1 MMERKLAVFMGAQR
15 AGTVECSV
23 RASSF
28 TYDRDYLATRGASPL
43 SLSLPLR
50 AGVHPPTAVDH
61 FLWGL
66 LPDNPETLQRWA
78 VLASPQAD
86 EHNPFS
92 LLQHYG
98 RDCAGAV
105 QFLTEGEKPD
115 DAQEVQ
121 RVDDAAIGAQLRA
134 LNADPNAWTF
144 DDADGRFSLAG
155 AQAKFALVEVKGGW
169 ARAIGSTPTTHI
181 VKPGIP
187 KFREQALNEHLCLAL
202 ARRLDLP
209 AAHTQI
215 RSFDG
220 THAIV
225 VERYDR
231 RVTPTGVER
240 LHQEDLCQA
249 LSVSPSQKYQEDG
262 GPGIIDLVRLFRRAQ
277 PQGRA
282 DATTHRYLFAVAFNW
297 LIGAPDAHAKNY
309 SLLVRGS
316 AVALAPLYDI
326 ATITPYDSF
335 TPNTARI
342 AQAVDG
348 KYRLADIDAQ
358 SWHAQATAVGL
369 DGAKFVDDVRALAS
383 RAADA
388 VASLCASPEVQA
400 IDAPFAAELSS
411 ALQERI
417 AVAQLQLH

>member
-1 MMERKLAVFMGAQR
+1 MKRMLAVFMGSQR
-15 AGTVECSV
+15 AGTLECDV

-28 TYDRDYLATRGASPL
+28 TYEREYLQARGSTPL

-50 AGVHPPTAVDH
+50 VGVHPPAAVDP

-105 QFLTEGEKPD
+105 QFLPEGERPD
-115 DAQEVQ
+115 DAHEVQ
-121 RVDDAAIGAQLRA
+121 RVDDVAIGAQLRA

-144 DDADGRFSLAG
+144 DDSDGRFSLAG
-155 AQAKFALVEVKGGW
+155 AQAKFALVAVEGGW
-169 ARAIGSTPTTHI
+169 GRALGSTPTTHI

-187 KFREQALNEHLCLAL
+187 QFREQALNEHVCLAL
-202 ARRLDLP
+202 ARELGLP
-209 AAHTQI
+209 AALTQI

-231 RVTPTGVER
+231 RVTPAGIQR

-249 LSVSPSQKYQEDG
+249 LSVSPSQKYQDDG
-262 GPGIIDLVRLFRRAQ
+262 GPGIIDVVRLLRRAQ
-277 PQGRA
+277 PKDRA
-282 DATTHRYLFAVAFNW
+282 DASAHRYLLAVAFNW

-309 SLLVRGS
+309 SLLERGS

-326 ATITPYDSF
+326 ATITPYDTF
-335 TPNTARI
+335 NTKTARL
-342 AQAVDG
+342 AQSVDG
-348 KYRLADIDAQ
+348 NYRLAAIDANA
-358 SWHAQATAVGL
+358 WHTQADDIGL
-369 DGAKFVDDVRALAS
+369 DGSAFVDDLRALAARAPEAVARLCAADDVRA
-383 RAADA
+383 
-388 VASLCASPEVQA
+388 
-400 IDAPFAAELSS
+400 IDTPFAGALNV

-417 AVAQLQLH
+417 AVALSQLR

>member
-1 MMERKLAVFMGAQR
+1 MERKLAVFMGSQR

-28 TYDRDYLATRGASPL
+28 TYDHDYLATRGASPL
-43 SLSLPLR
+43 SLSLPL
-50 AGVHPPTAVDH
+50 HPGIHQPTAVDP

-78 VLASPQAD
+78 VLAHPQAD

-92 LLQHYG
+92 LLRHYG

-105 QFLTEGEKPD
+105 QFLPEEEKPD
-115 DAQEVQ
+115 DSQEVQ
-121 RVDDAAIGAQLRA
+121 RVDDVAIGAQLRA

-144 DDADGRFSLAG
+144 VDTAGRFSLAG
-155 AQAKFALVEVKGGW
+155 AQAKFALVEVDGGW
-169 ARAIGSTPTTHI
+169 GRAIGSTPTTHI

-187 KFREQALNEHLCLAL
+187 KFREQALNERLCLTL
-202 ARRLDLP
+202 ARRLGLP

-231 RVTPTGVER
+231 QVTPPGIER

-249 LSVSPSQKYQEDG
+249 LGVPPSQKYQDDG
-262 GPGIIDLVRLFRRAQ
+262 GPGIIDVVRLVRRAQ
-277 PQGRA
+277 TKERA
-282 DATTHRYLFAVAFNW
+282 DATAHRYLLAVAFNW

-326 ATITPYDSF
+326 ATTTPYESF
-335 TPNTARI
+335 RPHTARI
-342 AQAVDG
+342 AQSVDG
-348 KYRLADIDAQ
+348 NYRLVDIDAQ
-358 SWHAQATAVGL
+358 AWHAQATAVGL
-369 DGAKFVDDVRALAS
+369 DGARFVDDVRALAS
-383 RAADA
+383 RAPEA
-388 VASLCASPEVQA
+388 VASLCAATDVRA
-400 IDAPFAAELSS
+400 IDAPFAAELST
-411 ALQERI
+411 ALRDRI
-417 AVAQLQLH
+417 AVAQSQLR